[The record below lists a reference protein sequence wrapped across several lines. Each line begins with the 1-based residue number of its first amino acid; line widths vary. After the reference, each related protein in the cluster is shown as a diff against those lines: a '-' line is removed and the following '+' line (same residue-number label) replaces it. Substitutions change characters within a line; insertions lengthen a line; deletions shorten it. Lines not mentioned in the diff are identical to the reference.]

1 MKTVGSSCLAQ
12 AMARPTAASS
22 RARRRAHT
30 MSSTAPEKKELMMP
44 MGEELMLTR
53 QPWFLTPSTSPT
65 PAPALASALCS
76 SHPSTS
82 WPAPAC
88 TPPPMRTFC
97 STRFSLTSRPRR
109 PSLTMSQRDPKHEQ
123 RPPWWVS
130 VVHHLEPHLSL
141 FRLGWVRVRACW
153 YARRDSNPHARRH
166 QDLNLGRLPIPPLA
180 LCGVHSTDFRP
191 GWQNAA
197 TAPVCSYQ
205 STPSAARSRL
215 T

>member
-1 MKTVGSSCLAQ
+1 MSSAAAR
-12 AMARPTAASS
+12 AMW
-22 RARRRAHT
+22 AHT
-30 MSSTAPEKKELMMP
+30 MNSTAPEKKKELTMTA
-44 MGEELMLTR
+44 GEELLMLTR
-53 QPWFLTPSTSPT
+53 QPRFLTSSTLPT

-88 TPPPMRTFC
+88 TPPPMRTTC
-97 STRFSLTSRPRR
+97 STWLSPTSRPRR
-109 PSLTMSQRDPKHEQ
+109 PSLTMSPRDPKQEQ

-130 VVHHLEPHLSL
+130 VVHHLKPYLSL

-180 LCGVHSTDFRP
+180 LCSAHSTD
-191 GWQNAA
+191 
-197 TAPVCSYQ
+197 
-205 STPSAARSRL
+205 PSSG
-215 T
+215 